1 MKRSSIGVPPRPCT
15 SNTPSRPP
23 RMYWLR
29 SGICPP
35 FLPPSSWGNSP
46 RTLGSLSCSVIAHAH
61 PICHAYDLSRIRF
74 VTHTICHAYDLSR
87 DLSHADCYMPI
98 SYNLSLTTDLSRP
111 SLSRPSTHPPCH
123 YHNPL
128 GAPGTRTLKIHRPW
142 APQLAFTPHRGG
154 SKSLC
159 RMVSSMPR
167 TPIRPR
173 GFPTCP

>member
-61 PICHAYDLSRIRF
+61 PICHAHPFVARSVACRLLHADLLQP
-74 VTHTICHAYDLSR
+74 VTHKRAVTSQLCHVSA
-87 DLSHADCYMPI
+87 
-98 SYNLSLTTDLSRP
+98 
-111 SLSRPSTHPPCH
+111 CH
-123 YHNPL
+123 VPAH
-128 GAPGTRTLKIHRPW
+128 TRRATN
-142 APQLAFTPHRGG
+142 
-154 SKSLC
+154 
-159 RMVSSMPR
+159 
-167 TPIRPR
+167 
-173 GFPTCP
+173 